1 MAPRSNS
8 ILDMYNDLETA
19 FKIYLQAGTD
29 KAATERG
36 IDRIRIHI
44 LPAYSFHYHQMG
56 ENRDMRA
63 SYVRLVLHVIL
74 ALMLLREAELHRSQ
88 FDGLQELSQFIASGW
103 VLLDCCAVTTHI

>member
-19 FKIYLQAGTD
+19 FKIYLQAGTE
-29 KAATERG
+29 AAIERG

-44 LPAYSFHYHQMG
+44 LPAYTFHYHQMG

-63 SYVRLVLHVIL
+63 SCVRLVLHVIL
-74 ALMLLREAELHRSQ
+74 ALMPLREAELHRSQ

-103 VLLDCCAVTTHI
+103 VPLDCCSIFTHNR